1 MKSSTKGIS
10 EDLLIRYPNLDE
22 IKDNIQHAFE
32 LIKSTYLEG
41 GKLLVCGNGGSAADA
56 DHIVGELMKGFK
68 KKRPLP
74 AGLLESLIK
83 EGMEQSCAGS
93 LQMSLPA
100 INLSAHSA
108 LLTASIN
115 DLHSEIIYA
124 QQVIGYGR
132 LGDTLLGI
140 STSGN
145 SKNVVAAMRV
155 AKAIG
160 LKTIGMTGGGGGMLC
175 GVSDALII
183 VPESETDK
191 IQELHLPIYH
201 ALCAMIE
208 EEFFEK

>member
-1 MKSSTKGIS
+1 MKSNVKVIF
-10 EDLLIRYPNLDE
+10 EDLLLRYPNMEE
-22 IKDNIQHAFE
+22 IRDNLEQAYEI
-32 LIKSTYLEG
+32 IKTSYLKG

-74 AGLLESLIK
+74 AELLESLINA
-83 EGMEQSCAGS
+83 GMQQSCVDS

-100 INLSAHSA
+100 INLSAHTA

-124 QQVIGYGR
+124 QQVIGYGHS
-132 LGDTLLGI
+132 GDTLLGI

-145 SKNVVAAMRV
+145 SKNVVAAMIA

-160 LKTIGMTGGGGGMLC
+160 LMTIGMTGAGGGKLC
-175 GVSDALII
+175 GLCDTLINVPAL
-183 VPESETDK
+183 ETDK
-191 IQELHLPIYH
+191 IQELHLPVYH

-208 EEFFEK
+208 EEFF